1 MDQNGQKHS
10 GMIGFVNVNKEK
22 REFALDRNSHEL
34 EHLEKLE
41 FQSEFHHSLFKTIT
55 LNDFI
60 LLTFFLFIFSG
71 LFYEKHLK
79 FIELT
84 DQTFPFSKHDL
95 TYLLKENYDKT
106 FENDVYQAPVVTLD
120 ELRRDLVTSKGPVRI
135 QYSNRN
141 QYKSAAKALGIMDD
155 FKVKI

>member
-1 MDQNGQKHS
+1 
-10 GMIGFVNVNKEK
+10 
-22 REFALDRNSHEL
+22 
-34 EHLEKLE
+34 
-41 FQSEFHHSLFKTIT
+41 
-55 LNDFI
+55 
-60 LLTFFLFIFSG
+60 LTFFLFIFSG

>member
-1 MDQNGQKHS
+1 MC
-10 GMIGFVNVNKEK
+10 
-22 REFALDRNSHEL
+22 L
-34 EHLEKLE
+34 
-41 FQSEFHHSLFKTIT
+41 
-55 LNDFI
+55 
-60 LLTFFLFIFSG
+60 FSG

-79 FIELT
+79 YIELT
-84 DQTFPFSKHDL
+84 DQTFHFSKNDL

-106 FENDVYQAPVVTLD
+106 FNDDVYQAPVVTLD

-155 FKVKI
+155 FKSGVPRTAYKGVVSTFYKNRRVFLAPNLNWKGYDPSWS